1 MDLTNELIKQII
13 SNGKK
18 LTEDSN
24 FTDELNKCIKN
35 LKDNYNFKNLLDI
48 FSEQSENEDNSED
61 KCSSEKEEKNDECE
75 FTEAPE
81 DKKIYSKNTMDDFI
95 KDLNE
100 DSSKYIKKQKDDNKS
115 QYKDCNRYPETDS
128 KQEKTLCEELLDELK
143 ETVTK
148 EDMIINDVINI
159 VLYIINNRKDEKG
172 YFKLSKG
179 NQYTPPEAAIFLPE
193 NIKYTKIK
201 DPIIQSSI
209 IKALKEKTR
218 CYDVYFTQDVKDQ
231 IVVHLVLI
239 SIKPQ

>member
-1 MDLTNELIKQII
+1 MEMDLTNELIKQII

-61 KCSSEKEEKNDECE
+61 KCSSKKEEKNDECE

-172 YFKLSKG
+172 YFKFGGSTTILFFEKDAVKIDNDILEQSKLG
-179 NQYTPPEAAIFLPE
+179 FECKVQLGEGIG
-193 NIKYTKIK
+193 TKFIN
-201 DPIIQSSI
+201 
-209 IKALKEKTR
+209 
-218 CYDVYFTQDVKDQ
+218 
-231 IVVHLVLI
+231 
-239 SIKPQ
+239 